1 MKKDTF
7 NTALALFIAV
17 SMFAAGLAVA
27 QVYGTSKQKAVE
39 CGFAYNGGGCH
50 G

>member
-1 MKKDTF
+1 MKKDIWEVAISAF
-7 NTALALFIAV
+7 V
-17 SMFAAGLAVA
+17 SMFIFATVLAAV
-27 QVYGTSKQKAVE
+27 QVYGISKQKAVE